1 MGPVHNRAQYDTVR
15 NMLAAA
21 EATGGVV
28 RYFGTLTVD
37 PESGY
42 YLRPALVTG
51 VDDGAQIV
59 AEEQF
64 GPALP
69 VIGYDTVDGA
79 VARANDSEYGLTAS
93 VWSPDVERA
102 THVAKRLQAGLRCVN
117 SHGRSGTL
125 DSPFGGVKRSGIGR
139 ERSGVESLEAYT
151 DQQVVSVPRF
161 HSPNGDSG

>member
-1 MGPVHNRAQYDTVR
+1 
-15 NMLAAA
+15 
-21 EATGGVV
+21 VV
-28 RYFGTLTVD
+28 RYFDTLTVD